1 MKFIHLGDLHIGKY
15 LGDFDLIEDQIYIL
29 NQILHIAEEHDVDA
43 VLMSGDI
50 YDKAIPREAA
60 VRVFNEFICKLVQE
74 GIKTFVISG
83 NHDSDERLNFG
94 SSLFEANQV
103 YISAKYEGV
112 LKKITTED
120 EYGKI
125 NIYMMPF
132 IKASQVRH
140 FYPEEEITNYDQAV
154 RIAIE
159 KSQVNPDERNVL
171 MAHQFV
177 VGKGSEPEFGGSENF
192 QVQNVG
198 TIEKIGADCFEA
210 FDYVALGHIHSAQ
223 KIDRETIRYSGSVL
237 KYSLSEANKSKS
249 VPVVSVGEKGQ
260 VDVELV
266 KLRPLRDLRHIRGKM
281 AQLLDKKNIQAQDDF
296 IYATLTDEEVMNDAM
311 GIFQQI
317 YPNTVRIDYDNSH
330 TKEIQQFDF
339 SKVVEKKSFS
349 DLIRE
354 FYTMMYQCEI
364 SDEELKLMKEVARE
378 AGVSDET
385 EEISD

>member
-29 NQILHIAEEHDVDA
+29 NQILQIAKEHVVDA

-60 VRVFNEFICKLVQE
+60 VRVFNEFICRLVQE

-94 SSLFEANQV
+94 SSLFEVNEV
-103 YISAKYEGV
+103 YISSKYEGI
-112 LKKITTED
+112 LKKVTTED

-140 FYPEEEITNYDQAV
+140 YYPEEEIANYDQAV
-154 RIAIE
+154 RVAIE
-159 KSQVNPDERNVL
+159 KSQVNPKERNVL

-177 VGKGSEPEFGGSENF
+177 VGKHSEPKFGGSENF

-198 TIEKIGADCFEA
+198 TVEKIGTDCFDA

-223 KIDRETIRYSGSVL
+223 KIERETIRYSGSVL
-237 KYSLSEANKSKS
+237 KYSLSEADKRKS
-249 VPVVSVGEKGQ
+249 VPIVSVGEKGQ
-260 VDVELV
+260 VDIELIH
-266 KLRPLRDLRHIRGKM
+266 LRPLRDLRHIRGKM
-281 AQLLDKKNIQAQDDF
+281 EQLLDRKNIQAQDDY
-296 IYATLTDEEVMNDAM
+296 IYATLTDEDMMNDVM

-339 SKVVEKKSFS
+339 SKVTEKKSFS
-349 DLIRE
+349 DLICE
-354 FYTMMYQCEI
+354 FYHMMYQCEI
-364 SDEELKLMKEVARE
+364 PKEELELMREVARE
-378 AGVSDET
+378 AGVADET